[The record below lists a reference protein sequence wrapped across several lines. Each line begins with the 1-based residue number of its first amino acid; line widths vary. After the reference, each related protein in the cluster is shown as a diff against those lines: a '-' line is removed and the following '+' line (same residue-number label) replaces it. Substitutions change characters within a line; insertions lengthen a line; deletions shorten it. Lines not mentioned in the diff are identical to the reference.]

1 MILLT
6 WSPTPGSQF
15 AILQCPLIFLRSLL
29 LNFSFPCITPPSSH
43 TYCDSL
49 LEENC
54 YWFAWHCIHH
64 PLFLLSNKEGLCLQS
79 QPEPSGLLLPL
90 PQLPTLIP
98 LSWFSSLSFLFS
110 LLLLLFCS
118 SPSFPLSPSLLPSLS
133 TSPFNSLAC
142 LLPPSFHLSFSPS
155 IFLPFHSLPSFL
167 PSYFLPSHFS
177 SLVPSLCSLP
187 PCLPAYLPI
196 QLERQDSH
204 TLPPKSPVAVHQQ
217 SVMKAGTHLHRLLPV
232 TPSFPLQSLLNLSSA
247 TDGLANCGFLKRWLQ
262 PESSATWNLFS
273 ACLLINPII

>member
-54 YWFAWHCIHH
+54 YWFAWHCILH

-90 PQLPTLIP
+90 PQLPILIP

-110 LLLLLFCS
+110 LLLLLFYS
-118 SPSFPLSPSLLPSLS
+118 FSPSFPLFPSLLPCLS

-142 LLPPSFHLSFSPS
+142 LLPPSLHLSFSPS

-177 SLVPSLCSLP
+177 SLVPSLCSLLPSVLACLSSYPVRKAGFPHTPTQIPSGCP
-187 PCLPAYLPI
+187 PAVRD
-196 QLERQDSH
+196 EGRH
-204 TLPPKSPVAVHQQ
+204 TLASLA
-217 SVMKAGTHLHRLLPV
+217 SCLSLLPTSV
-232 TPSFPLQSLLNLSSA
+232 SPEPEQRYRWPCQLWLPEEMAA
-247 TDGLANCGFLKRWLQ
+247 TRVKCHL
-262 PESSATWNLFS
+262 ES
-273 ACLLINPII
+273 I